1 MASPSTFAVAM
12 TYSADRTNK
21 QMEAIMGAK
30 QPQKK
35 SAMKQG
41 KSLKEKRS
49 DKAEKKAGKQAFPA
63 K

>member
-1 MASPSTFAVAM
+1 M

>member
-1 MASPSTFAVAM
+1 M
-12 TYSADRTNK
+12 TYSADRPDQQT
-21 QMEAIMGAK
+21 EAAMGAK

-49 DKAEKKAGKQAFPA
+49 DKAEKKASKQAFPG